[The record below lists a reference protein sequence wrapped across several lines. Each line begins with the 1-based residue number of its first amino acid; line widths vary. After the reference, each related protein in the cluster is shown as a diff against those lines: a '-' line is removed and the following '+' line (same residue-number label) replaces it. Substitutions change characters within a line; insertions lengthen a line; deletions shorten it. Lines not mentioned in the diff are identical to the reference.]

1 MIQISGLAHVPK
13 REWWLGV
20 AAFLLAPGVWAQAHI
35 TIPVLDDA
43 RVKTMTVCQLY
54 AKRQSPPAGEIRL
67 RARALMGPRDGAVF
81 VDPHC
86 PPRTAIGFRF
96 ADHLPPTSKAAQ
108 FDRALTGD
116 VMDVSL
122 RVFDAEVI
130 GTYRAASETS
140 PRGLFYVDHVDWFRK
155 QPPPKSQ

>member
-1 MIQISGLAHVPK
+1 
-13 REWWLGV
+13 
-20 AAFLLAPGVWAQAHI
+20 
-35 TIPVLDDA
+35 
-43 RVKTMTVCQLY
+43 MTVCELY
-54 AKRQSPPAGEIRL
+54 ASRQSPPVGEIRL
-67 RARALMGPRDGAVF
+67 KARALMGPRDEAVF

-86 PPRTAIGFRF
+86 PPRTAIAFRF

-116 VMDVSL
+116 VMDLSL

-130 GTYRAASETS
+130 GTYKAASETS

-155 QPPPKSQ
+155 QPPSQSR